1 MCWNTTSHARDGR
14 SSWYRPLLPA
24 PFSLRTETPL
34 PALPMPPCFSPSG
47 RFASVPSYGCVTS
60 GLSRFLLLSI
70 GSSRSTPSTTFLLR
84 YMTSL
89 STCLSTVSVPSL
101 RILNS
106 NRSFDLSHRHPWLL
120 LLSCL
125 IFPDDTRLRNRYGF
139 SVPLHSP
146 SVTVVGKPI
155 YVQRSDGTRRAMTP
169 DEAKVLQGFPYG
181 HDWSHTSTRLALQWY
196 GDAVPPPF
204 ASAMGWALVRSHLC
218 LPASWDCCFTPVPRT
233 SLPCS
238 PSCYYALPS
247 GFSSPSLDDVLL
259 SVAQHALPF
268 SMVCCKRGVADSTDM
283 SQIRLYSGSAFV
295 SFRSCLATHRLGLR
309 SPCPPRRTRPLLAPL
324 RPSLRLTALL

>member
-1 MCWNTTSHARDGR
+1 MRHSGSHSCAL
-14 SSWYRPLLPA
+14 SP
-24 PFSLRTETPL
+24 TPM
-34 PALPMPPCFSPSG
+34 A
-47 RFASVPSYGCVTS
+47 AS
-60 GLSRFLLLSI
+60 
-70 GSSRSTPSTTFLLR
+70 TFLPHL
-84 YMTSL
+84 
-89 STCLSTVSVPSL
+89 
-101 RILNS
+101 
-106 NRSFDLSHRHPWLL
+106 
-120 LLSCL
+120 
-125 IFPDDTRLRNRYGF
+125 PDDTRLRNRYGF

-238 PSCYYALPS
+238 PSCYSALPS

-268 SMVCCKRGVADSTDM
+268 SMVCCKRGLVRCGSYL
-283 SQIRLYSGSAFV
+283 LYSWIEESWTGIERQESE
-295 SFRSCLATHRLGLR
+295 LAAWHCCYRQGAR
-309 SPCPPRRTRPLLAPL
+309 
-324 RPSLRLTALL
+324 